1 MWPIWV
7 VVNILDFMNLSNV
20 TNIIEVPN
28 CTRRKKICEMR
39 KKMPVSTFSLDAITQ
54 YFKSKGQICP
64 KTIVGLIHQI
74 KAVNLS
80 EIF

>member
-39 KKMPVSTFSLDAITQ
+39 KKMPVSTFSLDACDNPI
-54 YFKSKGQICP
+54 F
-64 KTIVGLIHQI
+64 QI
-74 KAVNLS
+74 KRTDLS
-80 EIF
+80 